1 MKRLIM
7 LIEVEDL
14 DEQQILFDAL
24 QEMIEER
31 MIQGYFTLVDDGKA
45 VLDVPDYMDYER
57 DSLIPAIAQHEA
69 KFLGEQ

>member
-14 DEQQILFDAL
+14 DEQQILYDTL

-57 DSLIPAIAQHEA
+57 DSLIPVVAQHEA